1 MHKYSICACVRITN
15 PFVFVEWL
23 YYQFLIGFDHI
34 YLYDNKSSF
43 SMTELSHRYKDK
55 VTIYHTD
62 EDGIQ
67 YGTYNHF
74 LAHHRNETEYVLFL
88 DDDEFI
94 NFNDEFSCIDDI
106 MKHMEYPDYLI
117 LNWIF
122 MGCEKR
128 VRNCSEYLIESNKK
142 SYKEYAQEND
152 QIKVLVKTDKI
163 KNNIS
168 NAHVVNASDINY
180 IKDGCN
186 DKIILKDKII
196 YSYNKLRTNPM
207 IWINHYYKM
216 SRNEFLLKCERG
228 KADQYDKRDFNE
240 EFKYDENLIE
250 IKNMD
255 RWIEKIKEVAK
266 TPLDLLE
273 YSRTIDFDKSIR
285 ILNLILYNENE
296 EYERQMKKELE
307 KYLKKFEFVSFYFI
321 TFRDQ
326 EQNIE
331 IENNCFYLKGK
342 EGFIPQCLDKTL
354 IALEYFL
361 NKSFDYIV
369 RSNISTIINFNYFP
383 FKEKLQN
390 IYSGC
395 VLHK

>member
-117 LNWIF
+117 LNWMF

-152 QIKVLVKTDKI
+152 QIKVLLKTDSI
-163 KNNIS
+163 KNVENVHTIR
-168 NAHVVNASDINY
+168 VYDEMYDDMIF
-180 IKDGCN
+180 KDGCN
-186 DKIILKDKII
+186 DFKKEEKIQIENKYRYVL
-196 YSYNKLRTNPM
+196 YSHNKLRTNPI

-228 KADQYDKRDFNE
+228 KADADQLDKRNFNE
-240 EFKYDENLIE
+240 EFKYDKDEELDKKE
-250 IKNMD
+250 INNMD
-255 RWIEKIKEVAK
+255 RWIRKIKEVAK
-266 TPLDLLE
+266 TPLDLLQ
-273 YSRTIDFDKSIR
+273 YSQTIDVDNSITP
-285 ILNLILYNENE
+285 L
-296 EYERQMKKELE
+296 
-307 KYLKKFEFVSFYFI
+307 
-321 TFRDQ
+321 
-326 EQNIE
+326 
-331 IENNCFYLKGK
+331 
-342 EGFIPQCLDKTL
+342 
-354 IALEYFL
+354 
-361 NKSFDYIV
+361 
-369 RSNISTIINFNYFP
+369 
-383 FKEKLQN
+383 
-390 IYSGC
+390 
-395 VLHK
+395 